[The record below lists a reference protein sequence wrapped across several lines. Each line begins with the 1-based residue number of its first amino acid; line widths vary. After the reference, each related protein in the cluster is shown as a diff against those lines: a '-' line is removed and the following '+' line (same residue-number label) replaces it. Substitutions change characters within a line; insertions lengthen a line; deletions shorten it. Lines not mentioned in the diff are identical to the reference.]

1 MVHSSKQRIAGRRE
15 LQRRM
20 KREKRERE
28 RAAALKESG
37 KLERKEERAYRKTL
51 DNRTPAEWIGLI
63 DALDDKLIL
72 GLVAHIVFFTF
83 APRCPIPEEK
93 PGDHTAWL
101 ALREAFPSVRDR
113 IFSGEELVDALMN
126 LGLRQS
132 HAESIAKNT
141 DK

>member
-1 MVHSSKQRIAGRRE
+1 MVRSSKQRIAHRRKR
-15 LQRRM
+15 QRMSR
-20 KREKRERE
+20 RQKRERE

-51 DNRTPAEWIGLI
+51 DNRTPATWIDMI
-63 DALDDKLIL
+63 SALENKAIL
-72 GLVAHIVFFTF
+72 GLVAHVVFFRF
-83 APRCPIPEEK
+83 APRCPICNEQ
-93 PGDHTAWL
+93 PGRHVAWMRL
-101 ALREAFPSVRDR
+101 MDSFPPVRDHL
-113 IFSGEELVDALMN
+113 ISGEALIEALMN